1 MDNAPPSEKAPAM
14 ITATKKL
21 LHGVEFILLIII
33 TLATIVAVSHE
44 VYLILEQMK
53 VQIADL
59 LLLFIYLEIIT
70 MVIVYLESGEV
81 PVRMPLYIGM
91 VALARY
97 LILDMKS
104 MDTWQMLA
112 ISASILL
119 ISLAVLVIRF
129 GHVKYP
135 YEKAKKGRPL
145 L

>member
-1 MDNAPPSEKAPAM
+1 MNNSPLSISQKA
-14 ITATKKL
+14 
-21 LHGVEFILLIII
+21 LHWLEYALLIII
-33 TLATIVAVSHE
+33 TLATIVAVGQEIFTMVGHMS
-44 VYLILEQMK
+44 

-70 MVIVYLESGEV
+70 MVIVYLQSGSV

-97 LILDMKS
+97 LILDMKA

-112 ISASILL
+112 ISGSILL
-119 ISLAVLVIRF
+119 IAFAVLVVRF

-135 YEKAKKGRPL
+135 YEQVKQGHFPQ
-145 L
+145 

>member
-1 MDNAPPSEKAPAM
+1 MDNSPLSVS
-14 ITATKKL
+14 KKVLHWVEYTL
-21 LHGVEFILLIII
+21 LVII
-33 TLATIVAVSHE
+33 TLATIVAVGQEIYIMLDH
-44 VYLILEQMK
+44 MN

-97 LILDMKS
+97 LILDMKA

-112 ISASILL
+112 IAASILL
-119 ISLAVLVIRF
+119 ISLAVLVVRF

-135 YEKAKKGRPL
+135 YEKSKKGHSTP
-145 L
+145 

>member
-1 MDNAPPSEKAPAM
+1 MDNSPLSVS
-14 ITATKKL
+14 KKVLHWVEYTL
-21 LHGVEFILLIII
+21 LVII
-33 TLATIVAVSHE
+33 TLATIVAVGQEIYTMLDH
-44 VYLILEQMK
+44 MN

-97 LILDMKS
+97 LILDMKA

-112 ISASILL
+112 IAGSILL
-119 ISLAVLVIRF
+119 ISLAVLVVRF

-135 YEKAKKGRPL
+135 YEKSKKGHSTP
-145 L
+145 

>member
-1 MDNAPPSEKAPAM
+1 MDNSPLSMSQKV
-14 ITATKKL
+14 
-21 LHGVEFILLIII
+21 LHWVEYALLIVI
-33 TLATIVAVSHE
+33 TIATIVAVGQE
-44 VYLILEQMK
+44 IFLIIEHMK

-97 LILDMKS
+97 LILDMKA

-112 ISASILL
+112 IAGSILL
-119 ISLAVLVIRF
+119 MAVAVLVVRF
-129 GHVKYP
+129 GHVTYP
-135 YEKAKKGRPL
+135 YEKSKKGRPVL
-145 L
+145 

>member
-1 MDNAPPSEKAPAM
+1 MDNSPLSMSQKVLHRVEYA
-14 ITATKKL
+14 L
-21 LHGVEFILLIII
+21 LVII
-33 TLATIVAVSHE
+33 TLATIVAVGQEIYVMIEH
-44 VYLILEQMK
+44 MK

-97 LILDMKS
+97 LILDMKG
-104 MDTWQMLA
+104 MDTWQMFA
-112 ISASILL
+112 IAGSILL
-119 ISLAVLVIRF
+119 ISLAVLVVRF

-135 YEKAKKGRPL
+135 YEKSKKGRPIP
-145 L
+145 